1 MFIYFATNSLKTIP
15 AMTVTVL
22 RDQERGSG
30 LMMTLLKDGEIDECG
45 KRIGKV
51 AIVELLW
58 H

>member
-1 MFIYFATNSLKTIP
+1 MMIP

-30 LMMTLLKDGEIDECG
+30 LMMMLLKGGEIDECG
-45 KRIGKV
+45 KRIGTV
-51 AIVELLW
+51 TIVELLW